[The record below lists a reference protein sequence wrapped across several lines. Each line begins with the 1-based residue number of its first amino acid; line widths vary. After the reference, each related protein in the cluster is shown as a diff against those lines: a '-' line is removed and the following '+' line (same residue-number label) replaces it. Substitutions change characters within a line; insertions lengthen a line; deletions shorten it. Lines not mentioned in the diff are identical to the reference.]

1 MSKKKINFEESL
13 AELESIVDSLE
24 AGELSLEES
33 LKSFEKGITLTRNC
47 QTALSEAEQKVKI
60 LTEKNGVVSIED
72 LQKDQDDII
81 DD

>member
-33 LKSFEKGITLTRNC
+33 LKSFEKGIKLTRNC
-47 QTALSEAEQKVKI
+47 QTALTEAEQKVKV
-60 LTEKNGVVSIED
+60 LTEKNGVISIED
-72 LQKDQDDII
+72 LQKDQDDTI
-81 DD
+81 DV

>member
-47 QTALSEAEQKVKI
+47 QTALTEAEQKVKV
-60 LTEKNGVVSIED
+60 LTEKNGVISIED
-72 LQKDQDDII
+72 LQKDQDDTI
-81 DD
+81 DV

>member
-47 QTALSEAEQKVKI
+47 QTALTEAEQKVKV
-60 LTEKNGVVSIED
+60 LTEKNGVISIED
-72 LQKDQDDII
+72 LQRDQDDTI
-81 DD
+81 DV

>member
-1 MSKKKINFEESL
+1 MSKKKINFEDSL

-24 AGELSLEES
+24 AGDLNLEES

-47 QTALSEAEQKVKI
+47 QIALSEAEQTVKV
-60 LTEKNGVVSIED
+60 LTEKNGTISVKD
-72 LQKDQDDII
+72 LPQDQDNK

>member
-1 MSKKKINFEESL
+1 MSKKKINFEDSL

-24 AGELSLEES
+24 AGDLNLEES

-47 QTALSEAEQKVKI
+47 QIALSEAEQTVKV
-60 LTEKNGVVSIED
+60 LTEKNGTISIKD
-72 LQKDQDDII
+72 LPQDQDNK

>member
-47 QTALSEAEQKVKI
+47 QTALTEAEQKVKV
-60 LTEKNGVVSIED
+60 LTEKNGVISIED

-81 DD
+81 DV

>member
-47 QTALSEAEQKVKI
+47 QTALTEAEQKVKV

>member
-13 AELESIVDSLE
+13 AESESIVDSLE

-47 QTALSEAEQKVKI
+47 QTALTEAEQKVKV
-60 LTEKNGVVSIED
+60 LTEKNGVISIED
-72 LQKDQDDII
+72 LQKDQDDTI
-81 DD
+81 DV

>member
-47 QTALSEAEQKVKI
+47 QTALSEAEQKVKV
-60 LTEKNGVVSIED
+60 LTEKNGVISIED

>member
-33 LKSFEKGITLTRNC
+33 LKSFEKGITLARNC
-47 QTALSEAEQKVKI
+47 QTALTEAEQKVKV
-60 LTEKNGVVSIED
+60 LTEKNGVISIED
-72 LQKDQDDII
+72 LQKDQDDTI
-81 DD
+81 DV